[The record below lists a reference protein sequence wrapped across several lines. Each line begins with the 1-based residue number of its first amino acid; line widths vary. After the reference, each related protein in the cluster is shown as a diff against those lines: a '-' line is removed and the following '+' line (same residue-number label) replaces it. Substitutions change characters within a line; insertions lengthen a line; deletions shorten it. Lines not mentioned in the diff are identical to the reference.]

1 MTEKVVWHAVK
12 QYSRQVVILKL
23 ALIFDGL
30 APVSATGLAA
40 NWNRFNFYSDTFPSK
55 LLKNTLAANNVFVK
69 P

>member
-1 MTEKVVWHAVK
+1 MTEKVVWHVVK

-40 NWNRFNFYSDTFPSK
+40 NWNRFNFSSDTFPSK

>member
-1 MTEKVVWHAVK
+1 MTEKVVWHVVK

-30 APVSATGLAA
+30 APVSATALAA
-40 NWNRFNFYSDTFPSK
+40 NWNRFNFCSDTFPSR
-55 LLKNTLAANNVFVK
+55 LLKNTLAANYVFVK